1 MDLFRGSL
9 SKLFMAF
16 LIIGLLFLFILTMLP
31 SLWTQHILKKHNQP
45 HPDIPGTGLQFAEH
59 LVKKL
64 NLTNVRIEE
73 TDQGDHYDPI
83 EKVVRISSAYAHSN
97 SLTAITVVAHEI
109 GHALQDQHN
118 YPPLKQ
124 RTVLI
129 ERATIMQKFAGMA
142 LLATPILIPLTHS
155 PIIGIMAFAAGF
167 IAMGV
172 PVIIHLSTLPVEF
185 DASFKRALPL
195 LNEGEYLNAQ
205 DQKTAKTILFAC
217 ALTYVA
223 SSLAS
228 LFNLWKWLKAIKR

>member
-1 MDLFRGSL
+1 MGI
-9 SKLFMAF
+9 
-16 LIIGLLFLFILTMLP
+16 LIIGVILLFLLTMLP
-31 SLWTQHILKKHNQP
+31 SLWTKHILKKHNQP

-64 NLTNVRIEE
+64 KLEGVTIEE

-83 EKVVRISSAYAHSN
+83 DKVVRISSAYAHTN

-109 GHALQDQHN
+109 GHALQDQAH
-118 YPPLKQ
+118 YPELKQ
-124 RTVLI
+124 RTALI
-129 ERATIMQKFAGMA
+129 ERAAIMQKFAGMA

-172 PVIIHLSTLPVEF
+172 PVMIHLSTLPVEF

-195 LNEGEYLNAQ
+195 LKEGEYLNAQ
-205 DQKTAKTILFAC
+205 DQKAAHKILLAC
-217 ALTYVA
+217 AMTYVA

-228 LFNLWKWLKAIKR
+228 LFNLWKWLKAIRR